1 MEDYY
6 PIKNKQVVEELLWMV
21 RGGLS
26 LPKGLIGFVVN
37 EDLTDLPCRS
47 PALLAVDCMIAQI
60 ETLELFI
67 RLGVRC
73 ARTTALF

>member
-6 PIKNKQVVEELLWMV
+6 PLKNKQVVEELLWMV
-21 RGGLS
+21 KGGMS

-37 EDLTDLPCRS
+37 EDFTGLPYSS
-47 PALLAVDCMIAQI
+47 PALLAIDCMIAQI

-73 ARTTALF
+73 ARASPLS